1 MNVKQFAER
10 VGLSAHTI
18 RYYDKIGLFGGV
30 ARLDNGHRI
39 FTEQEVGWIAFVQRL
54 KETGMPLNQILVY
67 AALRAKGDG
76 TMLERQKLL
85 EKHAV
90 MLRSTIEQQQQ
101 HLEKLNEKIAFYANA
116 ITRQNM
122 A

>member
-67 AALRAKGDG
+67 AALRATGDG
-76 TMLERQKLL
+76 TMRERQKLL
-85 EKHAV
+85 EKHAAV
-90 MLRSTIEQQQQ
+90 LKSTIEQQQK

-116 ITRQNM
+116 ITGQNM

>member
-67 AALRAKGDG
+67 AALRATGDG
-76 TMLERQKLL
+76 TMRERQKLL
-85 EKHAV
+85 EKHAAV
-90 MLRSTIEQQQQ
+90 LKSTIEQQQQ

-116 ITRQNM
+116 IARQNM